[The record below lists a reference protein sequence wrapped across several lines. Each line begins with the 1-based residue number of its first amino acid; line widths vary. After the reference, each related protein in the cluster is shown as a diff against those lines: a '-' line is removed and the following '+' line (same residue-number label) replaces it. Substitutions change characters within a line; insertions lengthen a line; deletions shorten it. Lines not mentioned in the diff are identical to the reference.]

1 MFKTSGNGWTWD
13 NSRVILHSKYCGLYS
28 RKHTRQAVI
37 MQKHSTSNLNLPLIA
52 VIHAEQIGRLWLN
65 EADAAHT
72 HFADINEI
80 FSPFQWFFFYNH
92 LKSGRSSGFLS
103 KNSSFRF
110 FHSFS
115 KKYQTEMYVS
125 LLTSY
130 SSLPTNMAAARFLI
144 MINMRWRHVHT
155 IY

>member
-1 MFKTSGNGWTWD
+1 MN
-13 NSRVILHSKYCGLYS
+13 L
-28 RKHTRQAVI
+28 RQ
-37 MQKHSTSNLNLPLIA
+37 QPSNFTQ
-52 VIHAEQIGRLWLN
+52 QILWLVFKKTHTTGCNNVKAHYIKSQLTPDRCDSCWTDWASLTAIFTLVN
-65 EADAAHT
+65 EAGAAHT
-72 HFADINEI
+72 HFADIHEI

-115 KKYQTEMYVS
+115 KRYQTEMYVS

-144 MINMRWRHVHT
+144 MIIVRLRHVHT
-155 IY
+155 TY